1 MANTLFRWNKGG
13 LDVDGQMFSRSVLIR
28 DSYAASRAFV
38 GLRGT
43 GGRSTR
49 GRMTNRNVS
58 PRSTREIDDTR
69 GEGPINRRPQ
79 LAQLIGRLVAFA
91 SANRDCHYSFARFR
105 SNLLLRK
112 LLIESQPGK
121 SYFSLR
127 LSVKFN
133 FIRTQ
138 YK

>member
-1 MANTLFRWNKGG
+1 M
-13 LDVDGQMFSRSVLIR
+13 
-28 DSYAASRAFV
+28 
-38 GLRGT
+38 
-43 GGRSTR
+43 
-49 GRMTNRNVS
+49 
-58 PRSTREIDDTR
+58 TREERVQLT
-69 GEGPINRRPQ
+69 GPRRPQ

-91 SANRDCHYSFARFR
+91 SANRDCHYSFAR